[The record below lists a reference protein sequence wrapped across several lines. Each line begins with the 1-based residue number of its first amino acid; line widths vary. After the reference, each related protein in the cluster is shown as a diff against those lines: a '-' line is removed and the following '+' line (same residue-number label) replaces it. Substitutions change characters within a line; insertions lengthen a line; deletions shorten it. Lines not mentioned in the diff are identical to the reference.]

1 MTCLSQTQGTPAQPG
16 VKKPVKIT
24 PKTHPQGKINSQ
36 KGSRLIKGR
45 QEIIRVRNMTAN
57 SGQDIN

>member
-24 PKTHPQGKINSQ
+24 PKRWPLTRKERETLKRGP
-36 KGSRLIKGR
+36 
-45 QEIIRVRNMTAN
+45 A
-57 SGQDIN
+57 